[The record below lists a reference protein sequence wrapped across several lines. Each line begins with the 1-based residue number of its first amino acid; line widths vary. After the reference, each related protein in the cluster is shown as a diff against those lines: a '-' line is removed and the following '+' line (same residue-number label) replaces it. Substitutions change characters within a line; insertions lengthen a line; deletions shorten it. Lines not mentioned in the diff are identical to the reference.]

1 MLFTDRCLWPYLEV
15 SDVDLVFMGDDVG
28 GLHQKFVAV
37 VVPEIRV
44 GQALVGPSSLVP
56 TKNG

>member
-1 MLFTDRCLWPYLEV
+1 
-15 SDVDLVFMGDDVG
+15 MGDDVG

-44 GQALVGPSSLVP
+44 GQVLVGLSSLVP
-56 TKNG
+56 TKNSQLLSVKANAMRIKLG